1 MKPTDQNNNSG
12 KGNKKAKGDP
22 VPAAAQ
28 PVDPAKPTEPAV
40 ISADKHTEAEV
51 NAPLSGASSAT
62 PASASDSSLT
72 KDSVV
77 ASASSAVATSVA
89 PSPAP
94 LPAGSPVAG
103 AAASKDS
110 VTRDSAGKDQSSKP
124 EPSSSAKSTSKPAA
138 GSPPPGSTPPGGSPP
153 GGTPPRP
160 ATVKPGPG
168 RGVSALALLVAL
180 AALGLSGW
188 QWYQAD
194 QQQASEAAL
203 SEQVAQLQAAQQQN
217 QQQLEARLEG
227 LPTASEWQ
235 QIEGL
240 SADLQRSQQAVSQRL
255 DTLQG
260 DAQSDW
266 KLAEAEYLLRLASL
280 RLLASQDI
288 TSARE
293 LLSAVDNIL
302 QNQPDSGV
310 FAVREQL
317 AQFQGELSSLPEIDR
332 AGVYLRL
339 AAMREQVTRLVALPV
354 PVFDPEELSVE
365 EEYEDRL
372 ARRTRAERVL
382 MRLERYV
389 RVDFQRGKVITPLL
403 DEAELQRV
411 QRTLQ
416 LTMEQAQWAAL
427 RGESDVYT
435 SSLEQADG
443 MLRQYF
449 ELENP
454 QVQAMQSQLESLA
467 EQEVSLSPPDLSPL
481 QQGLAAYIQSRRS
494 PATGNGE
501 ASE

>member
-1 MKPTDQNNNSG
+1 MPEPETAG
-12 KGNKKAKGDP
+12 
-22 VPAAAQ
+22 Q
-28 PVDPAKPTEPAV
+28 PPQEPAT
-40 ISADKHTEAEV
+40 AFTPDAG
-51 NAPLSGASSAT
+51 AGASSAAGAG
-62 PASASDSSLT
+62 AST
-72 KDSVV
+72 
-77 ASASSAVATSVA
+77 
-89 PSPAP
+89 
-94 LPAGSPVAG
+94 
-103 AAASKDS
+103 AAASPASTLKPKPDTPS
-110 VTRDSAGKDQSSKP
+110 TASTDKASTDKSSAGKTSSGKA
-124 EPSSSAKSTSKPAA
+124 PSGT
-138 GSPPPGSTPPGGSPP
+138 PPGSKPPTSTPPPSGS
-153 GGTPPRP
+153 
-160 ATVKPGPG
+160 G
-168 RGVSALALLVAL
+168 RGLSGLALLVAL

-194 QQQASEAAL
+194 QRQADEASL
-203 SEQVAQLQAAQQQN
+203 SAQLSQLQAAQQQ
-217 QQQLEARLEG
+217 QRQRSDARLEG

-235 QIEGL
+235 QIERL

-280 RLLASQDI
+280 RLLAAQDI

-293 LLSAVDNIL
+293 LLAAVDNIL
-302 QNQPDSGV
+302 RNQPDSGV

-317 AQFQGELSSLPEIDR
+317 AQFQAELNALPVIDR
-332 AGVYLRL
+332 SGVFLRL
-339 AAMREQVTRLVALPV
+339 AAMREQVERLVALPV
-354 PVFDPEELSVE
+354 PVFDPDEVSVE
-365 EEYEDRL
+365 EEYEDRM

-427 RGESDVYT
+427 RGESEVYK

-449 ELENP
+449 EMENP
-454 QVQAMQSQLESLA
+454 QVRAMQGQLEELA

-494 PATGNGE
+494 PATGDGE
-501 ASE
+501 AAE

>member
-1 MKPTDQNNNSG
+1 
-12 KGNKKAKGDP
+12 
-22 VPAAAQ
+22 V
-28 PVDPAKPTEPAV
+28 
-40 ISADKHTEAEV
+40 
-51 NAPLSGASSAT
+51 
-62 PASASDSSLT
+62 
-72 KDSVV
+72 
-77 ASASSAVATSVA
+77 
-89 PSPAP
+89 
-94 LPAGSPVAG
+94 
-103 AAASKDS
+103 
-110 VTRDSAGKDQSSKP
+110 
-124 EPSSSAKSTSKPAA
+124 
-138 GSPPPGSTPPGGSPP
+138 
-153 GGTPPRP
+153 
-160 ATVKPGPG
+160 
-168 RGVSALALLVAL
+168 VAL
-180 AALGLSGW
+180 AALGLSGL

-194 QQQASEAAL
+194 QRQASDAAL
-203 SEQVAQLQAAQQQN
+203 SEQVAQLQAAQQQS

-416 LTMEQAQWAAL
+416 LTLEQAQWAAL

-494 PATGNGE
+494 LATGNGE